1 MLRFGVE
8 CTLKVLTGEFLVAII
23 QYNTFCINMP
33 KDNLNAKQL
42 EAVKYIRNCL
52 THGQSP
58 SIRDL
63 QKALRY
69 GSPRSAALILDD
81 LMGQKIVK
89 RRPNGGLQLIKDIG
103 GTEDNARTIE
113 VPLVGS
119 VACGTPILAEE
130 NIEANISVSEDLA
143 KPGFRYFLLRAAGDS
158 MDRAGIKDG
167 DIVIIRQQPTAN
179 NGEKVVALIDNE
191 ATIKEFYQK
200 DGFVILKPNSSNP
213 SHQPIILKENF
224 VIQGV
229 VVATLPN
236 FKS

>member
-1 MLRFGVE
+1 MANE
-8 CTLKVLTGEFLVAII
+8 
-23 QYNTFCINMP
+23 
-33 KDNLNAKQL
+33 NLNKKEL

-52 THGQSP
+52 AHGQSP
-58 SIRDL
+58 SVRDL
-63 QKALRY
+63 QDVLKY
-69 GSPRSAALILDD
+69 GSPRSAALILNS
-81 LMGQKIVK
+81 LIGKKIIK

-103 GTEDNARTIE
+103 GTEDNARTVE

-143 KPGFRYFLLRAAGDS
+143 KPGSRYFLLRAAGDS
-158 MDRAGIKDG
+158 MDRAGIKDE

-179 NGEKVVALIDNE
+179 NGEKVVALIDGE

-213 SHQPIILKENF
+213 IHQPIILKEDF
-224 VIQGV
+224 IIQGI